1 MRSTTPRVSERWR
14 LSSATT
20 RQLTIRTPVNML
32 NHILPSWGV
41 STRCWTDHDSRYP
54 HSSDDQS
61 PLPIR
66 SSPKHLEGADR
77 RFDRPIL
84 LQLLPHLVE
93 LLDGRLVVALALA
106 IVQTLEH
113 GLGLL
118 EAVFAHQPAGRVRQP
133 GGPDEHE
140 EGWGGLE
147 SEREAPGE
155 GRVGAA
161 GGDEVDAVACR
172 DEARAR
178 SVDGLQRHT
187 QRPGLPIH
195 EDSP

>member
-1 MRSTTPRVSERWR
+1 LRSTTPRVSERWR

-118 EAVFAHQPAGRVRQP
+118 EAVLAHQPAGRVGQP
-133 GGPDEHE
+133 GRSDQHE
-140 EGWGGLE
+140 EGRGGLE
-147 SEREAPGE
+147 SERETPGE
-155 GRVGAA
+155 GGVGAA
-161 GGDEVDAVACR
+161 GGDEVYAVACCGNGR
-172 DEARAR
+172 PWSVVGFQRWERRAR
-178 SVDGLQRHT
+178 
-187 QRPGLPIH
+187 LPIH